1 MALSRRIG
9 RSRFT
14 LLLLVLTSLTLLTL
28 DFRGFGPL
36 EQARSSVLSV
46 FAPVGDGA
54 ANLFKPVGNLWHG
67 AFAYDDLKRENDDL
81 RAQIDDLQ
89 GQVTAGEVAKRSNQ
103 ELLAQAKL
111 PFVGDLQT
119 VRARVTSGAVANF
132 DDTIEIGKGSND
144 GIKKDMPVVTGTGL
158 VGSVVQVSDTHAVV
172 RLVTDTSFQVG
183 VNALGSAFNGV
194 ARGQGTD
201 NQLKATMDVTA
212 AGRAGPDPGD
222 PGHPRWP
229 LPVGPAGGHGGRRQ
243 LRRRVAAALHRCRP
257 AGRPAGPHVRER
269 GAVGA
274 DPVTPAP

>member
-14 LLLLVLTSLTLLTL
+14 LLLLVLTSLTLITL

-54 ANLFKPVGNLWHG
+54 ANLFRPVGNFWHG
-67 AFAYDDLKRENDDL
+67 AFAYDDLQRENDDL

-89 GQVTAGEVAKRSNQ
+89 GQVTTGEVAKRSNQ

-212 AGRAGPDPGD
+212 QVTPGQILVTRNIPGGRFPSD
-222 PGHPRWP
+222 
-229 LPVGPAGGHGGRRQ
+229 LPVGT
-243 LRRRVAAALHRCRP
+243 VADVSTDDGSLQRSFDVDLLADLHDLTYVSVVLWEP
-257 AGRPAGPHVRER
+257 
-269 GAVGA
+269 
-274 DPVTPAP
+274 TP

>member
-14 LLLLVLTSLTLLTL
+14 LVLLVLTSLTLLTL

-36 EQARSSVLSV
+36 DQARSSVLSV
-46 FAPVGDGA
+46 FAPVGEGA
-54 ANLFKPVGNLWHG
+54 TDLFRPVGNFWHG
-67 AFAYDDLKRENDDL
+67 AFAYDDLQRENDDL

-89 GQVTAGEVAKRSNQ
+89 GQVTTGEVAKRSNQ

-144 GIKKDMPVVTGTGL
+144 GVKKDMPVVTGTGL
-158 VGSVVQVSDTHAVV
+158 VGSVVQVSDNRAVV
-172 RLVTDTSFQVG
+172 RLLTDTSFQVG
-183 VNALGSAFNGV
+183 VNALGTAFNGV

-201 NQLKATMDVTA
+201 NQLRATMDVTA
-212 AGRAGPDPGD
+212 QVTPGQILVTRAIPGGRFPSD
-222 PGHPRWP
+222 
-229 LPVGPAGGHGGRRQ
+229 LPVGT
-243 LRRRVAAALHRCRP
+243 VAT
-257 AGRPAGPHVRER
+257 VT
-269 GAVGA
+269 A
-274 DPVTPAP
+274 DDGSLQRSIDVNLLADMQDLTYVSVVLWEPTP

>member
-36 EQARSSVLSV
+36 EQARSSALSV
-46 FAPVGDGA
+46 FAPVGDA
-54 ANLFKPVGNLWHG
+54 ATSLFKPVGNFWHG
-67 AFAYDDLKRENDDL
+67 AFSYDDLQRQNDDL

-132 DDTIEIGKGSND
+132 DDTIEIGKGAND

-212 AGRAGPDPGD
+212 QVTPGQILVTRAIPGGRFPSD
-222 PGHPRWP
+222 
-229 LPVGPAGGHGGRRQ
+229 LPVGT
-243 LRRRVAAALHRCRP
+243 VAAVSSDDGSLQRSIDVDLLANLQDLTYVSVVLWEP
-257 AGRPAGPHVRER
+257 
-269 GAVGA
+269 
-274 DPVTPAP
+274 TP

>member
-1 MALSRRIG
+1 VALSRRIG

-14 LLLLVLTSLTLLTL
+14 LLLLVLTSLTLVTL

-36 EQARSSVLSV
+36 DQARSSVLSV

-54 ANLFKPVGNLWHG
+54 SGLFRPIGNFWHG
-67 AFAYDDLKRENDDL
+67 AFAYDDLQHQNDAL

-132 DDTIEIGKGSND
+132 DETIEINKGSND

-158 VGSVVQVSDTHAVV
+158 VGSIVQVSDNRAVV

-183 VNALGSAFNGV
+183 VNALGTAFNGV
-194 ARGQGTD
+194 ARGQGSD
-201 NQLKATMDVTA
+201 HQLKATMDVTA
-212 AGRAGPDPGD
+212 QVAPGQILVTRSIPGGRFPSD
-222 PGHPRWP
+222 
-229 LPVGPAGGHGGRRQ
+229 LPVGT
-243 LRRRVAAALHRCRP
+243 VAT
-257 AGRPAGPHVRER
+257 VT
-269 GAVGA
+269 A
-274 DPVTPAP
+274 DDGSLQRAIDVNLLADMQDLTYVSVVLWEPSP